1 MFARIFRM
9 HLKPFA
15 SRIAAV
21 AVATGVSMLCLSSS
35 LVAQNAAK
43 TAPVQNSAAQNPDVL
58 RDTLPNGLRVVIVRN
73 RLAPVVTT
81 VVNYEVGSNE
91 APAGFPGMAHAQEHM
106 MFRGSPNLSAGQ
118 LSEIAAGMG
127 GDFNADTQQTVT
139 QYFFTTPSE
148 DLDVALHLES
158 IRMQN
163 VLDTEALWNEEK
175 SAIEQEVAQDLS
187 NPEYVLNARLLA
199 AAFKGTP
206 YAHDALGTRPS
217 FDKTTGAMLKKF
229 YDEWYAPNNAI
240 LVVVGDV
247 QPPQVLAQIKTLF
260 GGIPSRKLPARPEV
274 RFQPLAAEM
283 FESQTDLPYGLAIAA
298 FRLPGSHSPD
308 YAATQVLGD
317 VLSSQRSELYA
328 LVPQG
333 KALFAGFSVNGLP
346 AESLGY
352 AVAAFPKGGDS
363 KAVHQEM
370 RSVLAGYLKNGF
382 PAELVE
388 AAKRQEATGA
398 ELEKNS
404 VSGLAMSW
412 SQAVAID
419 GRNSPD
425 EELKEVERVTVADVN
440 RVARKYLT
448 LDAAITA
455 TLTPQ
460 PSGQPVSS
468 APVGGRE
475 SLAAKNVTGVPLP
488 SWAEATLSK
497 VAVPPSTLHP
507 VVSMLPNGIKLI
519 VQPETVS
526 HTVSVYGHVEN
537 NSDLEAPPGKEGV
550 SDLLDELFS
559 YGTTSLDRLAFQKAL
574 DDIGATETA
583 GPSFSVQVLTNEFD
597 RGVKLLA
604 DNVLHPALPQQ
615 AFSVLQKQTAETVA
629 GQLESPGYL
638 TDRAIDKLLYPPHDP
653 TLREATPKTVSAL
666 SLQDVRNYYQ
676 HVLRPD
682 LTTIVVMGDI
692 TPEKARQVV
701 ENYFGAWKASGPKP
715 PTTLPP
721 VPVNKPSFTVVP
733 DKSRVQDEVTLG
745 EVLGLVRSNPDYYAL
760 ELGNHVLG
768 GGFYATRL
776 YRDLRE
782 KGGLV
787 YNVSSSFQVGKS
799 RGLYVVRYACDPQN
813 VVVARG
819 IVERDLKQ
827 MQESPVSAAELRQAQ
842 AMLLRE
848 IPLSESSVARIAQGF
863 ISRTD
868 ENLPLD
874 EPVIAARRYLKLTA
888 ADVQAAYKKWVRVA
902 DLIQVTEGP
911 TPGVR

>member
-1 MFARIFRM
+1 MCGQNQCVRRSLFAAI
-9 HLKPFA
+9 HPLGVVA
-15 SRIAAV
+15 GIALL
-21 AVATGVSMLCLSSS
+21 GGSS
-35 LVAQNAAK
+35 LIAQN
-43 TAPVQNSAAQNPDVL
+43 PPGQNPDVL
-58 RDTLPNGLRVVIVRN
+58 RDTLVNGLRVVIVRN
-73 RLAPVVTT
+73 RLAPVTTT

-91 APAGFPGMAHAQEHM
+91 APDGFPGTAHAQEHM
-106 MFRGSPNLSAGQ
+106 MFRGAASLSAGQ
-118 LSEIAAGMG
+118 LAEIAAGMG

-148 DLDVALHLES
+148 DLELALHLEA
-158 IRMQN
+158 IRMQG
-163 VLDTEALWNEEK
+163 VLDTDALWNEEK

-187 NPEYVLNARLLA
+187 NPEYVLNSRLLA

-217 FDKTTGAMLKKF
+217 FDKTTGQMLKKF
-229 YDEWYAPNNAI
+229 YDAWYAPNNAI

-247 QPPQVLAQIKTLF
+247 QPTQVLAQIKTLF
-260 GGIPSRKLPARPEV
+260 GAIPARKLPARPEI
-274 RFQPLAAEM
+274 RLQPMAAEM
-283 FESQTDLPYGLAIAA
+283 FQAQTDLPYGLAVTA
-298 FRLPGSHSPD
+298 FRMPGSKSTD
-308 YAATQVLGD
+308 YAAAQVLGD
-317 VLSSQRSELYA
+317 VLSSQRGELYA

-333 KALFAGFSVNGLP
+333 KALSAGFSVNGLP
-346 AESLGY
+346 DESLGY
-352 AVAAFPKGGDS
+352 AVAAFPKGVDS
-363 KAVHQEM
+363 KAVQQQV
-370 RSVLAGYLKNGF
+370 RQVLAGYLKNGF

-388 AAKRQEATGA
+388 ASKRQEVTGA

-404 VSGLAMSW
+404 VSGLAMAW
-412 SQAVAID
+412 SQAVGID

-425 EELKEVERVTVADVN
+425 EELSEIQRVTAADVN

-448 LDAAITA
+448 LDTAITA
-455 TLTPQ
+455 ILTPQ

-468 APVGGRE
+468 APVGGLE
-475 SLAAKNVTGVPLP
+475 SLAPKNITNEPLP
-488 SWAEATLSK
+488 SWAAATLSK
-497 VAVPPSTLHP
+497 ASVPSSTLHP
-507 VVSMLPNGIKLI
+507 VVTMLPNGIKLI

-537 NSDLEAPPGKEGV
+537 NPDLEAPAGKEGV

-559 YGTTSLDRLAFQKAL
+559 YGTSSLDRLAFQKAL
-574 DDIGATETA
+574 DDAGAMESA
-583 GPSFSVQVLTNEFD
+583 GANFSLEVLANQFD

-604 DNVLHPALPQQ
+604 DNELHPAFPQD
-615 AFSVLQKQTAETVA
+615 AFAIVQRELAESVA

-638 TDRAIDKLLYPPHDP
+638 TDRAIHKLLYPIHDP
-653 TLREATPKTVSAL
+653 TLREPTPATVS
-666 SLQDVRNYYQ
+666 SVTLQDVRNYYQ
-676 HVLRPD
+676 RVLRPD
-682 LTTIVVMGDI
+682 LTTIVVMGEV
-692 TPEKARQVV
+692 TPEQARQVV
-701 ENYFGAWKASGPKP
+701 QNYFGGWTAVGPKP
-715 PTTLPP
+715 PTTLPS

-733 DKSRVQDEVTLG
+733 NTSRVQDNVTLG

-787 YNVSSSFQVGKS
+787 YNVSSTFQMGKS

-827 MQESPVSAAELRQAQ
+827 MQEAPVSPEELRQAQ

-848 IPLSESSVARIAQGF
+848 IPLSEASVGGIAQGF
-863 ISRTD
+863 ISRTSAD
-868 ENLPLD
+868 LPLD
-874 EPVIAARRYLKLTA
+874 EPVVAARRYLKLTA
-888 ADVQAAYKKWVRVA
+888 ADVQAAFRKWVRVT

-911 TPGVR
+911 KPGVR